1 MRTLDSPF
9 ARHRRLWLSAP
20 IAVLLLAAVAL
31 VGAGV
36 SAQSGDE
43 PDPPSAS
50 VELRIWQSV
59 AEPLD
64 FWISARSGE
73 GAAWRTSR
81 VDLVIPLGGGW
92 RTGDLTVEGRA
103 RPVELRLRQ
112 DPADTDRVWLSARP
126 AGGSWD
132 EYGTERLTLDQRSR
146 SGRYRYADVS
156 VALAWPDAEPPAPG
170 TAADALR
177 IPEGL
182 ETERLQARVWRSV
195 AAPHRYWISSRPD
208 TDAPWS
214 TQRVTLAESAGEGWN
229 AGALTVDAG
238 AADFEL
244 RLWEG
249 EDDGAL
255 HLSVRVAGI
264 TWHEYGTHALT
275 LNRTSAS
282 GRYTYANRIVRLT
295 LPEAEPPAPGAA
307 ARTWD
312 RPETAPGTGDGD
324 GDETGEDEPG
334 TGPTP
339 DPDNRRPWADAGDDQ
354 TVDVGDT
361 VTLDGSGSA
370 DPDEDDLTYAWAQT
384 GGSYTDAVALTG
396 ADTISPSFT
405 VDAALSGQTVIFTLT
420 VTDEHGLTRT
430 DAVTIT
436 VRAQQTTPP
445 PGGGPPANQAP
456 TANAGAAQQVNRGS
470 AATLDGSASSDP
482 DGDELSYSWE
492 KTSGY
497 AGTITLTGA
506 DTASPSFTV
515 PTDAAINAAITF
527 TLTVSDGNGG
537 EDTDTVTITALN
549 VQPTANA
556 GTDQDA
562 ARGSTVTLNGAGS
575 DPEDSTLAY
584 SWSHTA
590 GTPAVTLSSATA
602 QNPTFT
608 MPTGAGI
615 DEVFTFTLTVK
626 DENGGTGFKS
636 ATDTVNVT
644 AKNAPPTAYAGTD
657 QDAARGSEVRLTGA
671 GGDPEN
677 STLAYSWSQTAGTT
691 VTLSSTTARSPTFT
705 MPTGAQ
711 IDEEFTFTLTVKD
724 ENGGAGSMS
733 ATDTVKITA
742 QNAPPAA
749 NAGADQT
756 VARGSSA
763 TLNGSASSDAEGA
776 LSYSWAKTGGTYTGT
791 IPFTP
796 QVGGPDHTRRFIV
809 PGAASV
815 NDTIIFTLT
824 VTDSDNVTD
833 TDDVTINVGNAP
845 PVANAGPNQKVSPG
859 GSIQLSGSAS
869 DPDGDNSK
877 ISYKWEV
884 AGTPTATLSNS
895 ATATPTLNVPASA
908 TSAARYLLTLVVTDE
923 DDGTDRDTMTVSADN
938 RDPTANAGSDRDAY
952 RASTVTLNGSASSDP
967 DFDILSFSWAK
978 TGGDYTSD
986 ISLTNA
992 NTVSPSFTVP
1002 VAADDD
1008 DTMIF
1013 TLTVSDGRGGVATN
1027 TVEIT
1032 ALNAL
1037 PTVNAGADQGGTAGT
1052 TLTLSATAND
1062 PDGALTYAWTG
1073 ASSGMMSD
1081 TTVLAPTVTL
1091 PPPAP
1096 KGTTFT
1102 FTLTVTDE
1110 DGETASDDITLTV
1123 NNRPP
1128 TANAG
1133 SDANVNRGSTVT
1145 LDGSGSDDLD
1155 TGDSLTY
1162 SWVRPT
1168 GSAGGTYSGTVTPS
1182 DATAQSPTFTAPTG
1196 AAINDTIIF
1205 SLTVSDGN
1213 GGTHTDTVTFTL
1225 KNAPPTVTIT
1235 SAGSNQ
1241 YTATATDPDDDS
1253 PTFTYQWAISPSS
1266 HTVTNE
1272 TSQTVTVTPGGA
1284 PTGTLTLTVTDE
1296 DGGTVTATKSLTFP

>member
-1 MRTLDSPF
+1 MRRALVRSWF
-9 ARHRRLWLSAP
+9 L
-20 IAVLLLAAVAL
+20 VLVAAVAL
-31 VGAGV
+31 GGVGA
-36 SAQSGDE
+36 SAQSEDE
-43 PDPPSAS
+43 PDPPAAS

-59 AEPLD
+59 RSPLD

-73 GAAWRTSR
+73 DAAWRTSS

-92 RTGDLTVEGRA
+92 RTGGLPVEGRA
-103 RPVELRLRQ
+103 LPVELRLWQ
-112 DPADTDRVWLSARP
+112 DPAATDRVWLSARP

-132 EYGTERLTLDQRSR
+132 EYGTQRIRLDERSR

-156 VALAWPDAEPPAPG
+156 VALAWPDAEPPAPR
-170 TAADALR
+170 TAADALCIPEGLET

-208 TDAPWS
+208 SAARWS

-229 AGALTVDAG
+229 AGPLTVDASG
-238 AADFEL
+238 ADFEL

-255 HLSVRVAGI
+255 HLSVRVAGT
-264 TWHEYGTHALT
+264 TWHEYGTQALT

-282 GRYTYANRIVRLT
+282 GRYDYADRIMRLT

-312 RPETAPGTGDGD
+312 C
-324 GDETGEDEPG
+324 
-334 TGPTP
+334 P
-339 DPDNRRPWADAGDDQ
+339 DPDNRRPSADAGDDQ

-370 DPDEDDLTYAWAQT
+370 DPDEDDITYAWAQT
-384 GGSYTDAVALTG
+384 GGSYTGDVALTG
-396 ADTISPSFT
+396 ADTPSPTFA
-405 VDAALSGQTVIFTLT
+405 VDAALSGQTVEFTLT

-430 DAVTIT
+430 DTVMIT
-436 VRAQQTTPP
+436 VRTQTTPP
-445 PGGGPPANQAP
+445 PGGVVPITLPNQAP
-456 TANAGAAQQVNRGS
+456 TANAGTDQEVDRGS
-470 AATLDGSASSDP
+470 VATLDGSASSDP
-482 DGDELSYSWE
+482 DDNELSYSWA
-492 KTSGY
+492 KTGGY
-497 AGTITLTGA
+497 SGTITLTGEN
-506 DTASPSFTV
+506 TASPSFTM
-515 PTDAAINAAITF
+515 PTGAAIDATITF

-537 EDTDTVTITALN
+537 EDTDTVAITAKN
-549 VQPTANA
+549 APPTANA

-562 ARGSTVTLNGAGS
+562 ARGSEVRLIGAGT
-575 DPEDSTLAY
+575 DPENSTLAY
-584 SWSHTA
+584 SWSQTA
-590 GTPAVTLSSATA
+590 GTTVTLSSATA

-636 ATDTVNVT
+636 GTDTVAIT

-657 QDAARGSEVRLTGA
+657 QDAARGSEVRLIGA
-671 GGDPEN
+671 GTDPEN

-691 VTLSSTTARSPTFT
+691 VTLSSATARGPTFT
-705 MPTGAQ
+705 MPTDAE
-711 IDEEFTFTLTVKD
+711 IDAVFTFTLTVKD

-733 ATDTVKITA
+733 DTATVNITA

-749 NAGADQT
+749 RAGADQT
-756 VARGSSA
+756 AARGSSV
-763 TLNGSASSDAEGA
+763 TLNGSGSSDADGDT
-776 LSYSWAKTGGTYTGT
+776 LSYSWAKTGGSYTGT

-796 QVGGPDHTRRFIV
+796 QVGQPDHTRRFIV
-809 PGAASV
+809 PGAANA

-824 VTDSDNVTD
+824 VTDSDNETGAD
-833 TDDVTINVGNAP
+833 TVTINVGNAP

-869 DPDGDNSK
+869 DTDGDNSK

-884 AGTPTATLSNS
+884 AGTPTATLSNP

-908 TSAARYLLTLVVTDE
+908 TSATRYLLTLKATDE
-923 DDGTDRDTMTVSADN
+923 DNGTDTDTMTVSADN

-978 TGGDYTSD
+978 TGGTYASA

-1002 VAADDD
+1002 VGAEVD

-1013 TLTVSDGRGGVATN
+1013 TLTARDGKGGEATD
-1027 TVEIT
+1027 TVQIK
-1032 ALNAL
+1032 ARNAL
-1037 PTVNAGADQGGTAGT
+1037 PTVNAGADQAGTAGT
-1052 TLTLSATAND
+1052 TLNLSATASD

-1073 ASSGMMSD
+1073 ASSAMLSSSSIA
-1081 TTVLAPTVTL
+1081 APTATL

-1110 DGETASDDITLTV
+1110 DGATASDDITLTV

-1133 SDANVNRGSTVT
+1133 SGGNINRASIVT
-1145 LDGSGSDDLD
+1145 LDGSGSSDPDSGD
-1155 TGDSLTY
+1155 TLTY
-1162 SWVRPT
+1162 LWARPT

-1182 DATAQSPTFTAPTG
+1182 DETAQSPTFTAPTG
-1196 AAINDTIIF
+1196 DVIDDTIIF
-1205 SLTVSDGN
+1205 TLTVSDGN
-1213 GGTHTDTVTFTL
+1213 GGTHTDTVTLTL

-1241 YTATATDPDDDS
+1241 YTATATDPDDAS
-1253 PTFTYQWAISPSS
+1253 ATFTYQWAISPSS
-1266 HTVTNE
+1266 HTITNA
-1272 TSQTVTVTPGGA
+1272 TSQTVTVNPGGA